1 MTRVSAPTRLHF
13 GLLHV
18 PACGASDTAVSPRRF
33 GGLGLMLASPR
44 VAVRVE
50 LAPQWSSAG
59 PSAGRAEAFAR
70 RVAPAGTCF
79 RVVVE
84 ECPAEHSGLGVGTQL
99 GLAVVEAVRRELGQ
113 ADVSAVELAGLAGRG
128 ERSAIGVH
136 GSRSG
141 GFLFDAG
148 KSPGQAVGTILAA
161 VPFPNWPVLL
171 LRPPGNDAWSGDAER
186 HAFARQ
192 RTATAE
198 VSARLAQLAFSGVW
212 PALLEGDYAT
222 FGDALHEYN
231 RLAGEPFAADQGGA
245 YASPAVAATVA
256 KLRASGVKASG
267 QSSWGPTVFGIC
279 ASGEQAESVRER
291 LLEESPGL
299 DVVLT
304 TADNAGRTL
313 ASE

>member
-18 PACGASDTAVSPRRF
+18 PACGASDTTVSPRRF

-44 VAVRVE
+44 VVIRVE
-50 LAPQWSSAG
+50 RVGEWSSAG

-70 RVAPAGTCF
+70 HVAPAESCF

-99 GLAVVEAVRRELGQ
+99 GLAVVEAVRRELDLP
-113 ADVSAVELAGLAGRG
+113 DVTAVELAGLAGRG

-148 KSPGQAVGTILAA
+148 KLPGQAVGTILAA
-161 VPFPNWPVLL
+161 VPFPDWPVLL
-171 LRPPGNDAWSGDAER
+171 FRPAGNAPWSGDAER
-186 HAFARQ
+186 HAFARH
-192 RTATAE
+192 RSASAE
-198 VSARLAQLAFSGVW
+198 VGARLAQLALAGVW
-212 PALLEGDYAT
+212 PALLDGDYDR

-231 RLAGEPFAADQGGA
+231 RVAGEPFAADQGGA
-245 YASPAVAATVA
+245 YASPAIAGTVA
-256 KLRASGVKASG
+256 KLRGLGVKASG
-267 QSSWGPTVFGIC
+267 QSSWGPTVFAIC
-279 ASGEQAESVRER
+279 ASVAEAESVREQ
-291 LLEESPGL
+291 LLEASPEL

-304 TADNAGRTL
+304 TADSSGRTL
-313 ASE
+313 GSE

>member
-18 PACGASDTAVSPRRF
+18 PTDATVSLRRF

-59 PSAGRAEAFAR
+59 PSADRAEAFAR
-70 RVAPAGTCF
+70 RVSPPGNCF

-84 ECPAEHSGLGVGTQL
+84 DCPAEHSGLGVGTQL
-99 GLAVVEAVRRELGQ
+99 GLAVVEAVRSELGLPV
-113 ADVSAVELAGLAGRG
+113 VSGVELAGLAGRG

-148 KSPGQAVGTILAA
+148 KSPGQAVGTVLAS
-161 VPFPNWPVLL
+161 VPFPDWPVLL
-171 LRPPGNDAWSGDAER
+171 LRPPGDAAWSGDAER

-192 RTATAE
+192 RTASAV
-198 VSARLAQLAFSGVW
+198 VSARLAQLALSEVW
-212 PALLEGDYAT
+212 PALLEGDYAA

-231 RLAGEPFAADQGGA
+231 RLAGVAFAADQGGA
-245 YASPAVAATVA
+245 YASPAIAATVA
-256 KLRASGVKASG
+256 RLRELGVTAAG

-279 ASGEQAESVRER
+279 ASLEQAEATRHVM
-291 LLEESPGL
+291 LGL
-299 DVVLT
+299 DALIT
-304 TADNAGRTL
+304 SADNAGRTL
-313 ASE
+313 TSE

>member
-44 VAVRVE
+44 IVVRVE
-50 LAPQWSSAG
+50 RAAEWSSAG

-70 RVAPAGTCF
+70 HFAPAETCF

-99 GLAVVEAVRRELGQ
+99 GLAVVEAVRHELGLPD
-113 ADVSAVELAGLAGRG
+113 ASAVELAGLAGRG

-136 GSRSG
+136 GYRSG
-141 GFLFDAG
+141 GFLIDAG

-161 VPFPNWPVLL
+161 VPFPDWPVLL
-171 LRPPGNDAWSGDAER
+171 LRPPGNAVWSGDAER
-186 HAFARQ
+186 HAFARH
-192 RTATAE
+192 RSASVE
-198 VSARLAQLAFSGVW
+198 VSARLAQLALAGVW
-212 PALLEGDYAT
+212 PALIDRDYDG

-245 YASPAVAATVA
+245 YASPAIAATVA
-256 KLRASGVKASG
+256 KLRALGVKASG
-267 QSSWGPTVFGIC
+267 QSSWGPTVFAIC
-279 ASGEQAESVRER
+279 ASAAQAESVREQLR
-291 LLEESPGL
+291 EESPEL

-304 TADNAGRTL
+304 TADNVGRGI